1 MESVVGP
8 VHLLAL
14 VCTDR
19 AVTNYS
25 DGRLLKRP
33 QNRVVRVAF
42 CTDIVWE
49 LPQEQYSR
57 KRIVDGRPVHEKWSF
72 SSSSFSPALM
82 ARAPRL
88 LRYAFWVV
96 LTFLEEFP
104 LEDCGA

>member
-25 DGRLLKRP
+25 DARLLLRP
-33 QNRVVRVAF
+33 QKRVVRLAF
-42 CTDIVWE
+42 CTDIVSE

-57 KRIVDGRPVHEKWSF
+57 NGLWTGGLYMRNGTVLARP
-72 SSSSFSPALM
+72 
-82 ARAPRL
+82 PRL
-88 LRYAFWVV
+88 GAWFVSLATFRVV
-96 LTFLEEFP
+96 LAP
-104 LEDCGA
+104 LREL